1 MRGIVYVLA
10 VKKDDFSS
18 FKRDDLTEY
27 SRATSQTE
35 REDEDEVPCKGREEG
50 YNVIKRAFWTQ
61 RGKTGVAW
69 IKEELARDQEIIEL
83 IERNRGK
90 GGSVRSLEKEGNR
103 KKNNEPK
110 KTEEN
115 S

>member
-50 YNVIKRAFWTQ
+50 YNVIKRAF
-61 RGKTGVAW
+61 
-69 IKEELARDQEIIEL
+69 
-83 IERNRGK
+83 
-90 GGSVRSLEKEGNR
+90 
-103 KKNNEPK
+103 
-110 KTEEN
+110 
-115 S
+115 